1 MIKRTSIDAVIE
13 AAKIEEVVGDY
24 LRLKR
29 RGANLMGNCPFH
41 NEKTPSFVVSPAKN
55 IYKCFGCGKAGHPI
69 QFVMDHDNISF
80 PDAIRQLAAKYRITL
95 EEIEQTDE
103 AKSEALRLD
112 SLYLINQFTAEYYEK
127 QMWDTDYGRSI
138 GLQYIKERG
147 FREDVIRKFKIGYA
161 PAGRTQLLEA
171 CKAQKYA
178 LELVQSLGLSSKD
191 GNRDFFQ
198 DRLIFPIQQTNGKY
212 IAFAGRKMGKND
224 NSPKYINSPE
234 TEVYHKS
241 KVLYGLNLAQQA
253 IRKLDLVYIV
263 EGYTDVM
270 AMHQAGVENVVA
282 TSGTSLTQD
291 HIKILKRHTKRI
303 HFIFD
308 GDAAGIKAALR
319 GMDMVLSQDVDL
331 KMILLPEGE
340 DPDSFSKSKSDE
352 ELHLFLK
359 DQAKDFILFKTDL
372 LLKETANDPLQ
383 KAEMIK
389 SLVESIAKIPDP
401 IKRAVYIQQCSLLTH
416 VDEAIL
422 VGETNKAVQKD
433 IYVERKA
440 RSLEQEQDSFYPDE
454 TPDGEREVKA
464 SSPISRD
471 EYQEKD
477 LVRMLLTHN
486 QKRLD
491 PDEPLTVGQYIADN
505 IKDVVEFIQ
514 NEQCKWIVK
523 QYTQENQEKVLDLD
537 YFIYEGT
544 DEVKQFVID
553 LMTSP
558 YEYSENWEIKKES
571 FLQSQPKP
579 EENQVNDA
587 KQALYRFK
595 AKKIGYLIDLNKLKI
610 QEAIDNN
617 QKEDLTVAIKVQQ
630 KLFDMR
636 NEMLQDLG
644 TVVIG

>member
-1 MIKRTSIDAVIE
+1 
-13 AAKIEEVVGDY
+13 
-24 LRLKR
+24 
-29 RGANLMGNCPFH
+29 
-41 NEKTPSFVVSPAKN
+41 
-55 IYKCFGCGKAGHPI
+55 
-69 QFVMDHDNISF
+69 
-80 PDAIRQLAAKYRITL
+80 
-95 EEIEQTDE
+95 
-103 AKSEALRLD
+103 
-112 SLYLINQFTAEYYEK
+112 
-127 QMWDTDYGRSI
+127 MWDTDYGRSI

>member
-1 MIKRTSIDAVIE
+1 
-13 AAKIEEVVGDY
+13 
-24 LRLKR
+24 
-29 RGANLMGNCPFH
+29 
-41 NEKTPSFVVSPAKN
+41 
-55 IYKCFGCGKAGHPI
+55 
-69 QFVMDHDNISF
+69 MDHDNISF